1 MARALNPTLSV
12 KIAVLV
18 LSLVFLTACRGE
30 PVPRDY
36 QNHPPTMTDPAT
48 TKSET
53 PAGHGMTQATPEPTT
68 GVEGTAGPYEAVDP
82 QPATTTTIPDTPP
95 TTT

>member
-1 MARALNPTLSV
+1 MARALNSAVSV
-12 KIAVLV
+12 KIAAFV
-18 LSLVFLTACRGE
+18 LSLAFLTACRGE

-36 QNHPPTMTDPAT
+36 QHHPPMMTDPAT

-53 PAGHGMTQATPEPTT
+53 PSGHGMTQATPQPTT
-68 GVEGTAGPYEAVDP
+68 GVEGTAGPYEPVDP

-95 TTT
+95 TNS